1 MSSIKKSRLGGVKTL
16 KVSGIL
22 DEFEKDEVKKGVDI
36 VSLFSSFGVHLE
48 KKGKSWMGRCPW
60 HEDTTPSLSVDQEKG
75 LYNCFGCGES
85 GDAFDLVMKERGLD
99 FPSAVKF
106 LKGADFS
113 QLKSVSTP
121 SKIVPP
127 KSVKAEN
134 EENTPELLNSAET
147 PPKWCKTRQFG
158 DCLRGSG
165 SESHCQLLP

>member
-1 MSSIKKSRLGGVKTL
+1 MSSVKKSRLGGVKTL

-36 VSLFSSFGVHLE
+36 VSLFASFGVHLE

-60 HEDTTPSLSVDQEKG
+60 HEDSTPSLSVDQEKG

-85 GDAFDLVMKERGLD
+85 GDAFDLVMKEKGLD

-113 QLKSVSTP
+113 SAKVRS
-121 SKIVPP
+121 
-127 KSVKAEN
+127 
-134 EENTPELLNSAET
+134 NSA
-147 PPKWCKTRQFG
+147 
-158 DCLRGSG
+158 
-165 SESHCQLLP
+165 